1 MNWRNSFDHV
11 DKVRAVVYFVMAL
24 FFIGLGLHL
33 GNGLRRGADE
43 NPERTIE
50 ASYSSPDGRHWLLHF
65 DVYQQLLISLINWSE
80 LEIVSAAKPDERV
93 LALKFIG
100 RVYDLRWLD
109 HERVRITLENTVVI
123 AARVREYDGVRFE
136 IEFKPN
142 DPVKRREELIGRKT
156 PKEQWG
162 NYDVETD

>member
-1 MNWRNSFDHV
+1 MNWRSCFDHV
-11 DKVRAVVYFVMAL
+11 DKFRVAIYAIMAL

-33 GNGLRRGADE
+33 GNGLRRGANE
-43 NPERTIE
+43 NPERMIG

-65 DVYQQLLISLINWSE
+65 DVYQQLFISLINWSE

-109 HERVRITLENTVVI
+109 HERARITLENTVVI
-123 AARVREYDGVRFE
+123 AARVREYDGVRVE

-142 DPVKRREELIGRKT
+142 DPVKRREELIRRKT

-162 NYDVETD
+162 LYDLEAD

>member
-1 MNWRNSFDHV
+1 
-11 DKVRAVVYFVMAL
+11 
-24 FFIGLGLHL
+24 
-33 GNGLRRGADE
+33 
-43 NPERTIE
+43 
-50 ASYSSPDGRHWLLHF
+50 LHF
-65 DVYQQLLISLINWSE
+65 DVYQQLFISLINWSE

-109 HERVRITLENTVVI
+109 HERARITLENTVVI
-123 AARVREYDGVRFE
+123 AARVREYDGVRVE

-142 DPVKRREELIGRKT
+142 DPVKRREELIRRKT

-162 NYDVETD
+162 LYDLEAD